1 MAFRTWALCLMFWPG
16 TIWAAEHSSR
26 PIQQLIISGDIGG
39 TNARFDLYAVPVP
52 VAAPS
57 DGRTRDTH
65 QFGKVYRNRDYKTI
79 EQIFRQVAL
88 YPSQQHLADLMSTR
102 CCWLV
107 HQRQQLLRWR
117 WRRLAGSCRAGHRGT
132 GGEQP
137 R

>member
-1 MAFRTWALCLMFWPG
+1 MAFRTWALCLMFWPS
-16 TIWAAEHSSR
+16 TIWAAEHSST

-88 YPSQQHLADLMSTR
+88 YPSQHLADLMSTR

-107 HQRQQLLRWR
+107 HQRQQLL
-117 WRRLAGSCRAGHRGT
+117 
-132 GGEQP
+132 
-137 R
+137 